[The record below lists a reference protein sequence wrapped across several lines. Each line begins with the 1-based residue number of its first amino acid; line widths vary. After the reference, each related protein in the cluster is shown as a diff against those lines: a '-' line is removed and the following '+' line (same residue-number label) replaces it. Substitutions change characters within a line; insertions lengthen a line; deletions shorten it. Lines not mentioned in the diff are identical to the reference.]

1 MDLKIYTDK
10 KEILMTKLQQLYI
23 IAKDLELRNKMNSI
37 GKNIECLDREKFE
50 LVVVGEF
57 SRGKSTFVNAMLGKK
72 ILPARKKATT
82 AVISKIIY
90 SDEPKYYLHYKDETK
105 NIEEISE
112 EKFLKLIAPK
122 ESAPEEEKKSEQDF
136 LDTIDFADI
145 AYPLEFC
152 KDNVEIVDTPGINDI
167 NQNRIEITY
176 RYLNQADAVIML
188 LSATQALSNSE
199 VEFLKERILGNH
211 IQNIFFVVT
220 HKDELDEISEQK
232 VLNFVTKNIRDIL
245 PENITMDNRIF
256 LVSSIQTLA
265 YRMVKNGLE
274 LPTKTLRNNYVES
287 LEHTGFNEFEDALA
301 YFLTEE
307 KGRAKIN
314 KYVSQSESIIAD
326 LNKKIYLQKE
336 LIMHS
341 ADDLKDKVAK
351 MEPEFNGAK
360 YNVKQIAQDMRIKL
374 SNNISEIEDKLVDF
388 ESNICRAV
396 DEAIDDYTGDLKNVS
411 KMKTLIKKVI
421 EEEQKKFIDEM
432 QTIEAKKINEAM
444 QETESKLNKI
454 WQDISVEYQQNFN
467 LPVVATTGEE
477 SILYEVVND
486 FEKEFDTKSN
496 LLLYGIGGGIGLV
509 FSGVALFPVVAALGA
524 AAWFMGFFE
533 DENLKIKRQ
542 IKNKFVNHYRNV
554 SKEIAQNV
562 KKGYLNQIDKVCS
575 SVEKVANARIED
587 MENQLNTIIK
597 QKENKEH
604 SIEIECQKLN
614 DKQNKLMKINA
625 ELNTL
630 KL

>member
-1 MDLKIYTDK
+1 MDLKVYADK
-10 KEILMTKLQQLYI
+10 KEKLTTKLQQLYT
-23 IAKDLELRNKMNSI
+23 IAKDLELTNRMDFI
-37 GKNIECLDREKFE
+37 GENIECLDREKFE

-57 SRGKSTFVNAMLGKK
+57 SRGKSTFVNAMLGNK

-105 NIEEISE
+105 NVEEITE

-136 LDTIDFADI
+136 LNTIDFADI

-301 YFLTEE
+301 YFLIEE

-360 YNVKQIAQDMRIKL
+360 YMVR
-374 SNNISEIEDKLVDF
+374 NI
-388 ESNICRAV
+388 
-396 DEAIDDYTGDLKNVS
+396 
-411 KMKTLIKKVI
+411 M
-421 EEEQKKFIDEM
+421 
-432 QTIEAKKINEAM
+432 
-444 QETESKLNKI
+444 
-454 WQDISVEYQQNFN
+454 
-467 LPVVATTGEE
+467 
-477 SILYEVVND
+477 
-486 FEKEFDTKSN
+486 
-496 LLLYGIGGGIGLV
+496 
-509 FSGVALFPVVAALGA
+509 
-524 AAWFMGFFE
+524 
-533 DENLKIKRQ
+533 
-542 IKNKFVNHYRNV
+542 
-554 SKEIAQNV
+554 
-562 KKGYLNQIDKVCS
+562 
-575 SVEKVANARIED
+575 
-587 MENQLNTIIK
+587 
-597 QKENKEH
+597 
-604 SIEIECQKLN
+604 
-614 DKQNKLMKINA
+614 
-625 ELNTL
+625 
-630 KL
+630 